1 MNVLVLGAG
10 IIGTTSAYFLAKQG
24 HNVTVVDRQKSVAME
39 TSHANAGQLSYA
51 FSSPWATPSLPLSLI
66 KWTLGGTSPLV
77 VNPNVSLETIKFM
90 YRTYKN
96 CNSNS
101 YEINKSRMLRIANYS
116 QKTLID
122 LESEFDINYEHRKQG
137 SLQLFWSPK
146 DLEKAKQD
154 MAILKKFNI
163 KYEVLDAQGCV
174 EAEPGLQYIRNKL
187 YGGLRFINDY
197 TGNCYLFTSEL
208 YKKCLKM
215 GVKFEFDTHIES
227 IHINNNKVSSVK
239 TNHGELTADN
249 YSVSLGS
256 HSPKI
261 LSSVGIDIPV
271 YPVKGYSIT
280 LPVLNDLDAPQSTIM
295 DDKNKVGITRLGN
308 TIRVAGIAHLT
319 DYNSSLR
326 EKSLH
331 SLKKGLNNLFPH
343 AAKETNDI
351 NFWTGFRPSTPDS
364 TPIIGAT
371 PYSNLYLNTGH
382 GTLGWTM
389 SLGSGKLLAN
399 IVSGNEPEISLE
411 GIDMSR
417 YKYSNKTNLNYG

>member
-1 MNVLVLGAG
+1 MKKKLELNEIQIDRVIEMAWEDRTPFDAILMQFGLKEQEVITLMRTEMKA
-10 IIGTTSAYFLAKQG
+10 SSFKMWRARVQG
-24 HNVTVVDRQKSVAME
+24 RKTKHSKSRSETVDRFKCTRQ
-39 TSHANAGQLSYA
+39 
-51 FSSPWATPSLPLSLI
+51 
-66 KWTLGGTSPLV
+66 
-77 VNPNVSLETIKFM
+77 
-90 YRTYKN
+90 
-96 CNSNS
+96 
-101 YEINKSRMLRIANYS
+101 
-116 QKTLID
+116 
-122 LESEFDINYEHRKQG
+122 
-137 SLQLFWSPK
+137 
-146 DLEKAKQD
+146 
-154 MAILKKFNI
+154 
-163 KYEVLDAQGCV
+163 
-174 EAEPGLQYIRNKL
+174 RN
-187 YGGLRFINDY
+187 
-197 TGNCYLFTSEL
+197 
-208 YKKCLKM
+208 
-215 GVKFEFDTHIES
+215 
-227 IHINNNKVSSVK
+227 INNNKVSSVK
-239 TNHGELTADN
+239 TNHGELTADS

-319 DYNSSLR
+319 DHNSSLR